1 MKNIWFVGIGGIGM
15 SALASYYLSKGFN
28 VFGYD
33 RAESHI
39 TKNLQTKGAHITHKE
54 DSKFLEDTGIES
66 NNTMVIYTPALSKDS
81 YYLKYFIENQ
91 FSLYKRSEVLGQIS
105 SKTFC
110 LAVAG
115 THGKTTTSSILAHVF
130 TVANTGAYSFL
141 GGLSTNYNSNYIEG
155 NKEISI
161 VEADEFDRSFLRL
174 SPDLA
179 CITTMDPDHL
189 DIYGTRAAFEESF
202 RDFAKSV
209 QGVLLVRK
217 GITISGMTYGFEG
230 EGADYEL
237 CNVKIIN
244 GSYHFDVTGGI
255 SQYTNLKFSLPGEHN
270 LLNALAAIG
279 LADQYGISKYDLA
292 KALESYKGVER
303 RFSTRISNED
313 LVLIDDYA
321 HHPTEIEALLHAL
334 RSFYPNERIT
344 GVFQPHLFSR
354 TKDFVEDFARV
365 LSGFD
370 ELYLMD
376 IYPAREVPIP
386 GVSSQWLLDKIKN
399 TNVNLLAKKNFYK
412 AISERK
418 SRVVACFGAGDIGEL
433 IKNYYEER
441 I

>member
-15 SALASYYLSKGFN
+15 SALASYYLSKGMR

-33 RAESHI
+33 RADSPI
-39 TKNLQTKGAHITHKE
+39 TRDLQVKGASITHSE
-54 DSKFLEDTGIES
+54 EFTFLDGSGVEPD
-66 NNTMVIYTPALSKDS
+66 NTLVIYTPALSKDS
-81 YYLKYFIENQ
+81 FYLKYFIENN
-91 FSLYKRSEVLGQIS
+91 FSLNKRSEILGQIS
-105 SKTFC
+105 SDTFC

-115 THGKTTTSSILAHVF
+115 THGKTTTSSILAHIF

-155 NKEISI
+155 NKSVSI

-174 SPDLA
+174 SPNLA

-189 DIYGTRAAFEESF
+189 DIYGTSEAFEDSF
-202 RDFAKSV
+202 RDFAKLV
-209 QGVLLVRK
+209 KGALLVRK
-217 GITISGMTYGFEG
+217 GIAISGITYGLEG
-230 EGADYEL
+230 ENADYEL
-237 CNVKIIN
+237 CNVKIVS
-244 GSYHFDVTGGI
+244 GSYHFDVTGVGVE
-255 SQYTNLKFSLPGEHN
+255 YRDLKFSLPGEHN

-279 LADQYGISKYDLA
+279 LADQYGISKQDISA
-292 KALESYKGVER
+292 ALDSYKGVER
-303 RFSTRISNED
+303 RFSTRINNEE

-321 HHPTEIEALLHAL
+321 HHPTEIEALIQAL
-334 RSFYPNERIT
+334 RSFYPNEKVT
-344 GVFQPHLFSR
+344 GIFQPHLFSR
-354 TKDFVEDFARV
+354 TKDFAPEFARV

-376 IYPAREVPIP
+376 IYPARETPIS
-386 GVSSQWLLDKIKN
+386 GVNSSWLMDMIKG
-399 TNVNLLAKKNFYK
+399 TDVKLLAKNSFVK

-433 IKNYYEER
+433 IKSYYEEG